1 MFLPGSTMK
10 DAVLESLREGE
21 MSISKLHRHL
31 GSEGYKMHRLVLTGY
46 LKALEDVSVLRAK
59 EIPPSKVYAVPTG
72 GEMSIYETIGA
83 LAMSSSKDQAEASR
97 LAVYALQKLFR
108 RPVFRE
114 ELRLAGFEDEI
125 AAERITGEERNEVK
139 RALAKKGHG
148 VPDNDPAY
156 RVSVAD
162 EALEVMCRDVLASAL
177 LSKFKA
183 HSLVIETKQTKLG

>member
-31 GSEGYKMHRLVLTGY
+31 GSGGYKVHRLVLTGY
-46 LKALEDVSVLRAK
+46 LKALEDLRVLNAK
-59 EIPPSKVYAVPTG
+59 EIPPSKVYAVPAG
-72 GEMSIYETIGA
+72 GEMGIYETVGA
-83 LAMSSSKDQAEASR
+83 LAMASSKDASEASR
-97 LAVYALQKLFR
+97 LAVYVLQKLFR

-114 ELRLAGFEDEI
+114 ELKRAGFEDEV

-139 RALAKKGHG
+139 RALAKKGHS
-148 VPDNDPAY
+148 VPDSDPAY

-162 EALEVMCRDVLASAL
+162 EALEVSCREVLASAL
-177 LSKFKA
+177 LSKYKA